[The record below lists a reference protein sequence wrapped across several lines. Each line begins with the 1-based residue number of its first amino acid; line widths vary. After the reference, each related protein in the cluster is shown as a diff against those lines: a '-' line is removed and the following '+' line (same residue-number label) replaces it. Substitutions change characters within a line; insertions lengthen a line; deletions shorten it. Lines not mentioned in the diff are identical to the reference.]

1 MDRALL
7 KIILSD
13 LSSRIPI
20 LHTDFPYLLVLDL
33 KEKVLESDGA
43 FLRCLLPDTAV
54 LYSELQTLP

>member
-1 MDRALL
+1 
-7 KIILSD
+7 